1 MIESLPTYV
10 VVIFIAT
17 TLITVWLFLLAIKR
31 SREDRRVP
39 VLVYLFLG
47 LWMFVQAILGANGF
61 YQHFDAVPPRFL
73 VAIGPPIAVII
84 YFLVAQKQAV
94 LQLPIRL
101 LTFIHTIRIPVEII
115 LFWLYQNGHIPQLM
129 TYEGRNVDI
138 LAGITAP
145 IISQVAF
152 RGGYVHKRLL
162 IVWNVLSLGLL
173 LNIVTNAILSAPFPF
188 QLFAHEQPNV
198 AVFFFPFTWL
208 PSVIVQIVL
217 FCHLASLYKLTRK

>member
-10 VVIFIAT
+10 VVTFITT
-17 TLITVWLFLLAIKR
+17 TLITVGLFLLAIKR
-31 SREDRRVP
+31 SRDDKRVP
-39 VLVYLFLG
+39 VAIYLILG
-47 LWMFVQAILGANGF
+47 LWMLIQAILGWNGF
-61 YQHFDAVPPRFL
+61 YRNFNAVPPRFL
-73 VAIGPPIAVII
+73 LTLLPPLAVIV
-84 YFLVAQKQAV
+84 YFLIAQKQAI

-101 LTFIHTIRIPVEII
+101 LTFIHVIRIPVEII

-129 TYEGRNVDI
+129 TYEGRNFDI

-145 IISQVAF
+145 MISQVAF
-152 RGGYVHKRLL
+152 RGGYVHKGLL
-162 IVWNVLSLGLL
+162 IFWNILTLGLL

-188 QLFAHEQPNV
+188 QLFANEQPNI

-217 FCHLASLYKLTRK
+217 FCHLASLYKLTRQ